1 MSKNILLDFK
11 GTLSIVDFM
20 KVWHHYDSEQSG
32 YLDDRNVSAFV
43 RDLLEQLD
51 MPSDDDSVVTYKAAL
66 LDTYDVDEDGRI
78 GLYELFGILPVEHNF
93 LSDAGAD
100 KLGKDRVQ
108 TIFDH
113 YDSDKNGVVEGDELL
128 ALVLDLMRAR
138 DPGADFDAAAVA
150 EYRSVVLQLTGAEDG
165 RVDRDRLAALFA

>member
-1 MSKNILLDFK
+1 MSTNFLLDFK

-20 KVWHHYDSEQSG
+20 KVWNHYDSEKNG
-32 YLDDRNVSAFV
+32 YLDGRDVSALV

-51 MPSDDDSVVTYKAAL
+51 MPHDDSAVATYEAAL
-66 LDTYDVDEDGRI
+66 LDTHDVDADGRI

-93 LSDAGAD
+93 LADTGAEA
-100 KLGKDRVQ
+100 LERERVNA
-108 TIFDH
+108 IFDH
-113 YDSDKNGVVEGDELL
+113 YDSDKNGVVEGDELS

-138 DPGADFDAAAVA
+138 DPGADIDAAAVA
-150 EYRSVVLQLTGAEDG
+150 EYRSVVLNLTGAEDG